1 MKLIVSP
8 GRNQNLQSWSRMF
21 LVRAM
26 MVLITFAIGYS
37 SVIFSQNLCH
47 FPGTRKA
54 ASTVNMIQ
62 LDGPFK
68 AELMRPIDPPL
79 ILNKRTGQWEVAKP
93 EAQNSLTEGPPA
105 PPPPLVRPIEKK

>member
-8 GRNQNLQSWSRMF
+8 RGNQNLQSRPRTF

-26 MVLITFAIGYS
+26 MVLITFVIGYS
-37 SVIFSQNLCH
+37 SVIFSRNLCH
-47 FPGTRKA
+47 FPGIRKA

-68 AELMRPIDPPL
+68 AELIRPIDPPL
-79 ILNKRTGQWEVAKP
+79 ILNKQTGQWEVAKP

-105 PPPPLVRPIEKK
+105 PSPPLVRPLEKK